1 MLRRSDLNRL
11 FYAYIFLLCILKC
24 YLTFVAFTTDYPLFT
39 SDAREYL
46 RIADNLLKYGVFSS
60 DTHPPFRHDVIRVPV
75 YPLLLLLFG
84 PRPLLLLQHL
94 LLALSAFLLFRRGY
108 RKEGL
113 LLFFSP
119 TMAVFTN
126 QNLTEGVYAPLLILL
141 LMYRGRFW
149 GLLWGLMALLRQA
162 TLVLFPPLLVVV
174 FWRRWKKIVI
184 HLLLFLVPVLFWA
197 TVNYIYGKVFTLSA
211 GFHTSLL
218 VYLVGR
224 FADISDVLSHEN
236 FTYLG
241 DWIRVV
247 GWKVISESVKHPL
260 HVVFW
265 WLVGS
270 FFTVVKAVARAYLQP
285 FGGAWPLVYLTFYP
299 YLVYLYWRVLK
310 DRRLI
315 LLWIFYVLAVG
326 PIGDPR
332 LRLPLEILTLG
343 WPLLKTR
350 TGK

>member
-1 MLRRSDLNRL
+1 MLRRSYLKRF
-11 FYAYIFLLCILKC
+11 FYAYILVLCALKC

-46 RIADNLLKYGVFSS
+46 RIANNLLKYGVFSS

-75 YPLLLLLFG
+75 YPLLLLLLG
-84 PRPLLLLQHL
+84 PKPLLLLQHL
-94 LLALSAFLLFRRGY
+94 LLALSSSLLFWKGY

-126 QNLTEGVYAPLLILL
+126 QNLTEGVYAPLIIPLLI
-141 LMYRGRFW
+141 YRGTLW

-174 FWRRWKKIVI
+174 LWKRWKAVLI
-184 HLLLFLVPVLFWA
+184 HLLLFLVPVLIWA
-197 TVNYIYGKVFTLSA
+197 TVNYVYGRVFTLSA

-224 FADISDVLSHEN
+224 FADISDVLAHEN

-241 DWIRVV
+241 DWIRLIS
-247 GWKVISESVKHPL
+247 WKVVSEIVKHPL
-260 HVVFW
+260 HATFW

-270 FFTVVKAVARAYLQP
+270 SFTVVKAVARAYLQP
-285 FGGAWPLVYLTFYP
+285 FGGFWPIVYLMFYP
-299 YLVYLYWRVLK
+299 YLMYLYWRATRDK
-310 DRRLI
+310 RLTF
-315 LLWIFYVLAVG
+315 LWIFYVLAVG

-343 WPLLKTR
+343 WPLLKVR
-350 TGK
+350 PDR

>member
-1 MLRRSDLNRL
+1 MRRSDLNRL
-11 FYAYIFLLCILKC
+11 FYAYIFLLCVLKC

-75 YPLLLLLFG
+75 YPLLLLLLG
-84 PRPLLLLQHL
+84 PRPILLLQHV
-94 LLALSAFLLFRRGY
+94 LLAMSSFLLFRRGY

-126 QNLTEGVYAPLLILL
+126 QNLTEGIYAPLLIFLL
-141 LMYRGRFW
+141 LYRGALW

-197 TVNYIYGKVFTLSA
+197 TVNYMYGKVFTLSA

-241 DWIRVV
+241 EWIKVIS
-247 GWKVISESVKHPL
+247 GKVISEIVKHPL
-260 HVVFW
+260 HTVFW

-270 FFTVVKAVARAYLQP
+270 LFTVVKAVARAYLQP
-285 FGGAWPLVYLTFYP
+285 FGSTWPLVYLTFYP
-299 YLVYLYWRVLK
+299 YLAYLYWRALK
-310 DRRLI
+310 DRRLTF
-315 LLWIFYVLAVG
+315 LWIFYVLAVG

-332 LRLPLEILTLG
+332 LRLPLEVLTLG
-343 WPLLKTR
+343 WSLLKISYR
-350 TGK
+350 